1 MEITRI
7 SDQDGIVVYERKRTG
22 KERPLKYIVVNNNT
36 GAVIGEARRRK
47 AAEKL
52 ARAMRKVN
60 RAMRKA

>member
-7 SDQDGIVVYERKRTG
+7 SDQDGIIVYERKRTG
-22 KERPLKYIVVNNNT
+22 KERPLKYIVVNDKT

-47 AAEKL
+47 HAEKL

-60 RAMRKA
+60 HAMRKA